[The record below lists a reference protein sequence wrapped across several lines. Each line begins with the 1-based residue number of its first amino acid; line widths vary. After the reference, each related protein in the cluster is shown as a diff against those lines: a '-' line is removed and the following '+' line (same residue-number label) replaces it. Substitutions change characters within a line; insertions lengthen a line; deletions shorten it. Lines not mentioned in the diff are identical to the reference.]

1 MNHKLLRLSKVL
13 FGMGLKKEASDL
25 ESLSEGSDLAGEP
38 AGKTEFSGILKLMP
52 ANPPTKIRDSVLDH
66 INRDRVKDEKL
77 SPISDDRLHI
87 TLLHQSVLSPFAKEI
102 KKKPIP
108 PYTGSITYGDT
119 CSIKRGDKESIFVV
133 IKEQGELKEYVKEV
147 LRSLGLSEGLME
159 ESRIY
164 HISLGNKTGTT
175 DQSVGHSESNRMT
188 IKESTPINMAIE
200 DSTPI

>member
-1 MNHKLLRLSKVL
+1 MNHKLLKLSKVL

-25 ESLSEGSDLAGEP
+25 ESISEGSNLAGEP

-52 ANPPTKIRDSVLDH
+52 TNPPTNIRDSVLDYL
-66 INRDRVKDEKL
+66 NKDRTEDKKL
-77 SPISDDRLHI
+77 SPILNERLHI

-119 CSIKRGDKESIFVV
+119 YSIERGDKESVFVV

-147 LRSLGLSEGLME
+147 LRSLDLGEDLME
-159 ESRIY
+159 ISRIY
-164 HISLGNKTGTT
+164 HISLGNKTGKT
-175 DQSVGHSESNRMT
+175 DQSVGHSEIDPITLEGRTT
-188 IKESTPINMAIE
+188 ILKAS
-200 DSTPI
+200 